1 MFQRLYDDMRLM
13 WSENYTS
20 LLKFGNGKCNRIFE
34 KFRKIDVFSIKNDNF
49 SKISKLV
56 FV

>member
-20 LLKFGNGKCNRIFE
+20 LLKFGNGKCNEIFE
-34 KFRKIDVFSIKNDNF
+34 IPDF
-49 SKISKLV
+49 
-56 FV
+56 